1 MRISD
6 WSSDVCSSD
15 LAETRTELLRSGGR
29 LCTPST
35 FTTGYRYAEMGYT
48 AAFEPA
54 MLPANA
60 RNTHIELADVPMELG
75 RASCRESV
83 FQYVSILLVAVS
95 LTKIFSFLSFLF
107 FFLSFFFF

>member
-60 RNTHIELADVPMELG
+60 RNTHIELADVPMVDKGCYALLGNDDILMSMLRDGASRAAIADYVEIG
-75 RASCRESV
+75 RAHV
-83 FQYVSILLVAVS
+83 
-95 LTKIFSFLSFLF
+95 
-107 FFLSFFFF
+107 